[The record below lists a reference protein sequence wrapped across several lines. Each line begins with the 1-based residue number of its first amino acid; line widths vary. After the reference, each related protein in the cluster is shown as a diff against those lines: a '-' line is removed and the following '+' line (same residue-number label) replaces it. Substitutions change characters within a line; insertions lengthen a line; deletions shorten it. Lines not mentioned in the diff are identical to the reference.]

1 MHSEQLGSFPS
12 IDLPYLML
20 RLHQATPQSGA
31 YQNLVVVINTA
42 AVGTSGA
49 TNSDDG
55 DNATSRAND
64 TAASSNFNGGGGVV
78 TM

>member
-1 MHSEQLGSFPS
+1 
-12 IDLPYLML
+12 
-20 RLHQATPQSGA
+20 
-31 YQNLVVVINTA
+31 VVVINTA

-55 DNATSRAND
+55 DNATSRATD
-64 TAASSNFNGGGGVV
+64 MQLLVVTSMVVVVVV